1 MRRPILSID
10 IDSFNIYEYENGVY
24 TEKKR
29 ETTAFKFYLNS
40 LLDRDQLLKLSNFLN
55 EFLLDLNG
63 KSIDLEISDEYC
75 YRFNLPY
82 IVNDSEQIAWEID
95 KRLNDG
101 VENYIYSCVEN
112 GVSTSVA
119 VVRKE
124 VKDIFFN
131 ILKSL
136 NFKLNP
142 EEIICREGLHTH
154 IFNRYPEPIESV
166 KNGSDNRNKKN
177 IIIGSLFTILLFSL
191 VIFIFR
197 DNIFLDENSI
207 SNEDTNVNSRITVVS
222 DSVKAK
228 DKALVERNDLK
239 KDIPKEE
246 KKAVFKQFSA
256 KDFILNFSNYSSIIV
271 FKDRIIVYPLNIEN
285 EIVKLNEYNK
295 EFVELDNSIEIPISL
310 KTNSN
315 KNFKYSKQFTS
326 IISDELE
333 NYLNL
338 LFESGADFSKLVIV
352 KRNNKIYVKLF

>member
-1 MRRPILSID
+1 
-10 IDSFNIYEYENGVY
+10 
-24 TEKKR
+24 
-29 ETTAFKFYLNS
+29 
-40 LLDRDQLLKLSNFLN
+40 
-55 EFLLDLNG
+55 
-63 KSIDLEISDEYC
+63 
-75 YRFNLPY
+75 
-82 IVNDSEQIAWEID
+82 
-95 KRLNDG
+95 
-101 VENYIYSCVEN
+101 
-112 GVSTSVA
+112 
-119 VVRKE
+119 
-124 VKDIFFN
+124 
-131 ILKSL
+131 
-136 NFKLNP
+136 
-142 EEIICREGLHTH
+142 
-154 IFNRYPEPIESV
+154 
-166 KNGSDNRNKKN
+166 
-177 IIIGSLFTILLFSL
+177 
-191 VIFIFR
+191 
-197 DNIFLDENSI
+197 
-207 SNEDTNVNSRITVVS
+207 
-222 DSVKAK
+222 KAK